1 MMEKKYQLVAWT
13 RKSSEKEL
21 PELRLIPSLHYE
33 MQEKY
38 IREISRYLNSD
49 ESIGNRCLKLAELY
63 EKNADFYFITGHYG
77 DGIRFL
83 CKAALY
89 SIDDD
94 QWVEYD
100 TDLGSY
106 SYLCGLSGQEFIRL
120 YDRFRKMV
128 EKYRRYDILLEDEP
142 QLIEKIHNDLVQ
154 ENKDLLSHLRRMKA
168 WKQ

>member
-13 RKSSEKEL
+13 RKSSEEEL
-21 PELRLIPSLHYE
+21 PELRLIPSLHHE
-33 MQEKY
+33 LQEKY

-49 ESIGNRCLKLAELY
+49 EYIENRSQKLAELY
-63 EKNADFYFITGHYG
+63 EMNADFYFITGHYG

-106 SYLCGLSGQEFIRL
+106 SCLCGFSGQEFNRL
-120 YDRFRKMV
+120 YDRFRTMV
-128 EKYRRYDILLEDEP
+128 KKYRRHDILLENEP
-142 QLIEKIHNDLVQ
+142 QLIEKIHDDLAR
-154 ENKDLLSHLRRMKA
+154 EDKDLLKHLKRMKA
-168 WKQ
+168 WK